1 MTTKAWTPTF
11 AKVWRWLLTA
21 VLILIFT
28 YPYLWMVLSAFKEN
42 REIYTPSQLFPS
54 QWQWQYFADLL
65 SGKYIDFKTAFGC
78 SVIIALV
85 QSVVSVF
92 ISAATGFTLARY
104 RFPGKWLHFLTAILL
119 IVLPKQTIAIP
130 MFEWTST
137 LQIHGSLWSVIL
149 PGLLSG
155 IGILFFLQI
164 FKTIPETYFD
174 LARME
179 GASPFRTFWI
189 LLPMISSALLTYGT
203 LHFILAWHEHLLPLL
218 LLTDENRTLPLALAT
233 IYDPSQRV
241 PQGVVLAASTFTL
254 LPVAIL
260 FAVFYRQF
268 KSAMSE
274 VLIH

>member
-1 MTTKAWTPTF
+1 MRAATIPL
-11 AKVWRWLLTA
+11 RWFITA
-21 VLILIFT
+21 ILILIFT

-42 REIYTPSQLFPS
+42 REIYTPSQLFPN
-54 QWQWQYFADLL
+54 QWPLQYFADLL

-78 SVIIALV
+78 SVFIALI
-85 QSVVSVF
+85 QSIGSVF
-92 ISAATGFTLARY
+92 ISAATGFVLARY
-104 RFPGKWLHFLTAILL
+104 RFPGKWLLFLTALLL
-119 IVLPKQTIAIP
+119 IILPKQTFAIP
-130 MFEWTST
+130 LFEWSDT
-137 LQIHGSLWSVIL
+137 LKIHGTLWSVIL

-164 FKTIPETYFD
+164 FRTIPDTYFD
-174 LARME
+174 LSRME
-179 GASPFRTFWI
+179 GASEFKTFWI

-241 PQGVVLAASTFTL
+241 PQAVVLAASTFTL

-260 FAVFYRQF
+260 FAIFFRQF

-274 VLIH
+274 VLVH

>member
-1 MTTKAWTPTF
+1 MRNLSIPI
-11 AKVWRWLLTA
+11 RWFITA
-21 VLILIFT
+21 ILVLIFT

-42 REIYTPSQLFPS
+42 REIYTPSQLFPD
-54 QWQWQYFADLL
+54 QWQWHYFGDLL

-85 QSVVSVF
+85 QSLGSVF
-92 ISAATGFTLARY
+92 ISAATGYVLARY
-104 RFPGKWLHFLTAILL
+104 KFPGKWLLFLTAILL
-119 IVLPKQTIAIP
+119 IVLPKQTFAIP
-130 MFEWTST
+130 LFEWVDI
-137 LQIHGSLWSVIL
+137 LKIHGTLWSVIL

-164 FKTIPETYFD
+164 FRTIPETYFD
-174 LARME
+174 LSRME
-179 GASPFRTFWI
+179 GASEARTFLI
-189 LLPMISSALLTYGT
+189 LLPMVSSALLTYGT

-241 PQGVVLAASTFTL
+241 PQAVVLAASTFTL
-254 LPVAIL
+254 LPVALL
-260 FAVFYRQF
+260 FAIFYRRF